1 MKTAYTRKWGGKGFW
16 TQECLSSLLQKID
29 TPDLSNSDRRK
40 ALLEECE
47 TQIGKATSEF
57 LDCEVERGQR
67 LTEKMEEVVVEL
79 HGNVHIAVFD
89 IVHTEAG
96 RKARGGELRAM
107 YVEGEE
113 EVTCP
118 RTKQKVKKRK
128 VVRGGAIRKA
138 AAEKGREI
146 NKKREVDMKAVE
158 KLLELTQPET
168 GGQPTPSEGTERL
181 KEEVLTWAACE
192 KAIRR
197 FKKGKA
203 VGSDLLDGYFLRIGA

>member
-1 MKTAYTRKWGGKGFW
+1 MSQRERLRWKIAKWRRITHEVRKWSGTLKTAYTRKWGGKGFW
-16 TQECLSSLLQKID
+16 TQECLSSHLQTID

-57 LDCEVERGQR
+57 LDCEAERGQK

-89 IVHTEAG
+89 IVHTESG

-118 RTKQKVKKRK
+118 RTNEAEGEEAEGCP
-128 VVRGGAIRKA
+128 RGGNP
-138 AAEKGREI
+138 KGGSG
-146 NKKREVDMKAVE
+146 K
-158 KLLELTQPET
+158 
-168 GGQPTPSEGTERL
+168 GEG
-181 KEEVLTWAACE
+181 
-192 KAIRR
+192 
-197 FKKGKA
+197 
-203 VGSDLLDGYFLRIGA
+203 D

>member
-1 MKTAYTRKWGGKGFW
+1 M
-16 TQECLSSLLQKID
+16 
-29 TPDLSNSDRRK
+29 
-40 ALLEECE
+40 
-47 TQIGKATSEF
+47 
-57 LDCEVERGQR
+57 
-67 LTEKMEEVVVEL
+67 VVEL

-118 RTKQKVKKRK
+118 KTKQKVMKRK
-128 VVRGGAIRKA
+128 VVRGGAIRTA
-138 AAEKGREI
+138 AAERGREI
-146 NKKREVDMKAVE
+146 NKRREVDMKAVE
-158 KLLELTQPET
+158 KLLLLTQPET
-168 GGQPTPSEGTERL
+168 GGQPTPGKGTARL
-181 KEEVLTWAACE
+181 KEVLTCAVCE

-203 VGSDLLDGYFLRIGA
+203 VGSDLLDGYLLRIATEDIKKTTGACS